1 MHFLDIDDDYLS
13 FAFSSLGD
21 CQEVNDMDMG
31 GPGPADGVEEALA
44 L

>member
-1 MHFLDIDDDYLS
+1 MTIIYPLL
-13 FAFSSLGD
+13 FSSLGD